1 MSVYW
6 FLWLSQLGVGLTL
19 CFEGLLPS
27 ELISDPL
34 ASPEGWQKPLPG
46 EGWDG
51 ETSQPFS
58 LLGYDSL
65 LLEMRGLAKILSSHP
80 LPRRPFQ
87 CELIPHKK
95 ELNSLSFH
103 QKKGKTRATKHLN
116 IPW

>member
-51 ETSQPFS
+51 EPSQPFS

-65 LLEMRGLAKILSSHP
+65 LLEMP
-80 LPRRPFQ
+80 LVQ
-87 CELIPHKK
+87 GTTLLIFLLGCRKWGWQDCVMQ
-95 ELNSLSFH
+95 L
-103 QKKGKTRATKHLN
+103 
-116 IPW
+116 